1 MKIVKFIITAILIIG
16 ICFGIPC
23 FLQNNININD
33 YYSKGE
39 NANTKGPMG
48 YYGLIVENEN
58 ANNEI
63 VDNSLNMMKDYG
75 NALNGQN
82 KEYSKLLFI
91 VELLL
96 GICIISIG
104 IILLKLTSKKNI
116 SYTFIISGILSIIGY
131 IFLFIVSIY

>member
-1 MKIVKFIITAILIIG
+1 MKIIKFIITVILIVG
-16 ICFGIPC
+16 ICLGVPC
-23 FLQNNININD
+23 YLQNSININN

-39 NANTKGPMG
+39 NANTEGPIG
-48 YYGLIVENEN
+48 YYGLIVENPN

-63 VDNSLNMMKDYG
+63 VDNSLSIMKDYG
-75 NALNGQN
+75 NALKGQN

-104 IILLKLTSKKNI
+104 IILLKLTTKKYM
-116 SYTFIISGILSIIGY
+116 SYAFIISGILSIIGY
-131 IFLFIVSIY
+131 IFLFVMSND

>member
-1 MKIVKFIITAILIIG
+1 MKIIKFIITVILIVG
-16 ICFGIPC
+16 ICLGVPC
-23 FLQNNININD
+23 YLQNSININN

-39 NANTKGPMG
+39 NANTEGPIG
-48 YYGLIVENEN
+48 YYGLIVENPN

-63 VDNSLNMMKDYG
+63 VDNSLSIMKDYG
-75 NALNGQN
+75 NALKGQN

-104 IILLKLTSKKNI
+104 IILLKLTTKKYI
-116 SYTFIISGILSIIGY
+116 SYAFIISGILSIIGY
-131 IFLFIVSIY
+131 IFLFVMSND